1 MAKNKVF
8 TLVAILLM
16 VASILLYYSA
26 RITENDPGD
35 DISAVI
41 LKQGSTGN
49 LVKTV
54 QTRLKNW
61 GYYTGATDGI
71 YGPKT
76 VAAVKYFQRNNG
88 LTVDGIVGPRTAAA
102 IGINLSASSA
112 GAGGYS
118 SSDEYLLARCIYG
131 EARGEPYTGQVAI
144 GAVILNRVENSRFPN
159 TIAGVIYQPGA
170 FTVVT
175 DGQINLT
182 PNSTALSAARD
193 ALNGWDPTNG
203 CIYYYNPA
211 TATSAWIW
219 SRPIKLKIG
228 RHNFCV

>member
-1 MAKNKVF
+1 MARNKIF
-8 TLVAILLM
+8 ALVAVVLLI
-16 VASILLYYSA
+16 ASMTMYFTMQNYEVSV
-26 RITENDPGD
+26 NDEFA
-35 DISAVI
+35 AVI
-41 LKQGSTGN
+41 LRQGSTGST
-49 LVKTV
+49 VRSV

-61 GYYTGATDGI
+61 GYYTGVVDGI

-76 VAAVKYFQRNNG
+76 TAAVKYFQSKNN
-88 LTVDGIVGPRTAAA
+88 LVVDGIVGPKTAAA
-102 IGINLSASSA
+102 IGINLSSSSS
-112 GAGGYS
+112 GYS
-118 SSDEYLLARCIYG
+118 TSDEYLLARCIYAEG
-131 EARGEPYTGQVAI
+131 RGEPYTGQVAI
-144 GAVILNRVENSRFPN
+144 GAVILNRVKNSRFPN

-170 FTVVT
+170 FTVVQ

-182 PNSTALSAARD
+182 PNSTAQSAARD

-219 SRPIKLKIG
+219 SREIRLVIG